1 MKLKLLFVALITG
14 FTIHA
19 QGYKPCVTDSMMK
32 IALHNEPSL
41 LHNIEM
47 FRVYVDS
54 VVANSES
61 KKEAELRRIPLVIHI
76 MHTGGSNNISD
87 EQIHDAIRII
97 NEDFRKLNADTL
109 DVIQDFQPIYA
120 DIGVEFKLAKLDP
133 DGKCTKGITRTYT
146 QLTNDAGENVK
157 ELVGWNPRM
166 YLNIWVVS
174 NIASGAGGYSYLP
187 GSAPNNDGNAGIV
200 IRASQ
205 FGSIGLSS
213 SGNVSSRSM
222 THEIGHYLGLPHTWG
237 GSNDNNLDE
246 NCDIDDGIEDT
257 PNTKGSSQ
265 ICNVY
270 QNSCGSLDNVQN
282 FMDYSSCGKMYTEGQ
297 KTRMRSALD
306 FGQPWHLAAR
316 NNLYTDE
323 NLMLTGTH
331 PDYESVDCIANID
344 FKSSS
349 AFTCDGQMTDW
360 QNLSSNYDSAI
371 SYLWTFEGGTP
382 SSSSE
387 ENPSVSYE
395 NPGIYPVTLSIT
407 TAGGENSKT
416 TENAIYVQDQSS
428 AIIAPANKNFYSNP
442 FSNSMDNS
450 EDWYNSDNLEGS
462 SWEWNTLS
470 SNSNGGSIRIKSD
483 DFVDPGPRKAY
494 SATYDLSDVSAP
506 CYMYYDYAYARKDA
520 ESSDRFQ
527 VQITDDCGQNWSTRV
542 NKSTDN
548 LTTIDANIFFTFN
561 PTINMWKEQR
571 VSLNPFV
578 GSSDVQAS
586 FIMEGSG
593 GNFLYID
600 HIRFGVP
607 NLSTEEFI
615 IKNLHFRVS
624 PNPNN
629 GNARIEFNL
638 LKNEKIEL
646 VLVDIL
652 GNKIFHS
659 DLNYRAGQYQVDL
672 NTLKPDLNSGMYYI
686 NYKIGSHQG
695 TKQIVVL

>member
-1 MKLKLLFVALITG
+1 MRLRLLFFALITG
-14 FTIHA
+14 FTTHA
-19 QGYKPCVTDSMMK
+19 QSQRPCGTDAMMK
-32 IALHNEPSL
+32 MAIQNEPSL
-41 LHNIEM
+41 AKNIEL
-47 FRVYVDS
+47 FRLYVDS
-54 VVANSES
+54 VAENSEL
-61 KKEAELRRIPLVIHI
+61 KNNAEIRLIPVVIHV

-87 EQIHDAIRII
+87 EQIHDALRII
-97 NEDFRKLNADTL
+97 NEDFRKLNADTS
-109 DVIQDFQPIYA
+109 DVINEFQTIYA
-120 DIGVEFKLAKLDP
+120 DIEVEFILAKLDP
-133 DGKCTKGITRTYT
+133 EGKCTKGITRTYT

-257 PNTKGSSQ
+257 PNTKGSPQS
-265 ICNVY
+265 CNAY
-270 QNSCGSLDNVQN
+270 QNSCGSLDNVHN

-297 KTRMRSALD
+297 KTRMRSALN

-316 NNLYTDE
+316 NNLYTEE

-331 PDYESVDCIANID
+331 PEYESLDCKANID
-344 FKSSS
+344 FENESP
-349 AFTCDGQMTDW
+349 FTCSGQITNW
-360 QNLSSNYDSAI
+360 KNLSSNYDLAL
-371 SYLWTFEGGTP
+371 SYLWTFEGGNP

-407 TAGGENSKT
+407 TTGGENSKT
-416 TENAIYVQDQSS
+416 HENAIYVQDQSS
-428 AIIAPANKNFYSNP
+428 VISAPSNKNFYSDP
-442 FSNSMDNS
+442 FSSTMNNSDDWYKS
-450 EDWYNSDNLEGS
+450 EDLEGT
-462 SWEWNTLS
+462 SWQWNSLG
-470 SNSNGGSIRIKSD
+470 SNSYGGSIRIKSD
-483 DFVDPGPRKAY
+483 DFLEPGPRKAFTA
-494 SATYDLSDVSAP
+494 SYDLSNVSTP
-506 CYMYYDYAYARKDA
+506 CYMYYDYAYARKDG
-520 ESSDRFQ
+520 ESLDQFQ

-548 LTTIDANIFFTFN
+548 LTTIDANIFFSFN
-561 PTINMWKEQR
+561 PVESMWKEQR

-578 GSSDVQAS
+578 SSPKVQAA
-586 FIMEGSG
+586 FIIEGSG

-600 HIRFGVP
+600 NIRFGVP
-607 NLSTEEFI
+607 NLSTEELI
-615 IKNLHFRVS
+615 AANLNFKVS

-629 GNARIEFNL
+629 GNASIEFNL
-638 LKNEKIEL
+638 LGTEKIEL
-646 VLVDIL
+646 ILVDIL
-652 GNKIFHS
+652 GNQIFHS
-659 DLNYRAGQYQVDL
+659 DLNYKAGQYQMAL
-672 NTLKPDLNSGMYYI
+672 NDLKPNLDPGIYYI
-686 NYKIGSHQG
+686 NYRIGTSMG
-695 TKQIVVL
+695 TKQIIVL

>member
-1 MKLKLLFVALITG
+1 MKLKLLFFSLIIGLTVR
-14 FTIHA
+14 A
-19 QGYKPCVTDSMMK
+19 QDYKNCGTDSMMK
-32 IALHNEPSL
+32 IAIKNEPSL
-41 LHNIEM
+41 KENIKM
-47 FRVYVDS
+47 FYHYIDS
-54 VVANSES
+54 IRLS
-61 KKEAELRRIPLVIHI
+61 KKLKKDDEIKLIPVVVHV
-76 MHTGGSNNISD
+76 MHTGGSNNISN
-87 EQIHDAIRII
+87 EQIHDALRII
-97 NEDFRKLNADTL
+97 NEDFRKLNTDAS
-109 DVIQDFQPIYA
+109 DVIDEFQPIYA

-133 DGKCTKGITRTYT
+133 EGNCTKGITRTYT
-146 QLTNDAGENVK
+146 QLTNEAGENVK
-157 ELVGWNPRM
+157 ELVGWDPRM

-246 NCDIDDGIEDT
+246 NCDIDDGIDDT
-257 PNTKGSSQ
+257 PNTKGSAQ

-270 QNSCGSLDNVQN
+270 QYSCGSLDNVQN

-297 KTRMRSALD
+297 KTRMRDALN

-316 NNLYTDE
+316 NNLYTYE

-331 PDYESVDCIANID
+331 PEYESVDCIANID
-344 FKSSS
+344 FKTNS
-349 AFTCDGQMTDW
+349 AFTCSGQITNW
-360 QNLSSNYDSAI
+360 QNLSSNYDTALSF
-371 SYLWTFEGGTP
+371 LWTFEGGIP
-382 SSSSE
+382 SSSNE

-416 TENAIYVQDQSS
+416 NENAIYVQDLSS

-442 FSNSMDNS
+442 FSNLMDNF
-450 EDWYNSDNLEGS
+450 EDWYKSDDLEGS
-462 SWEWNTLS
+462 SWEWNSLS
-470 SNSNGGSIRIKSD
+470 SNANGGSIRIKSD
-483 DFVDPGPRKAY
+483 NFLDPGPRKAY
-494 SATYDLSDVSAP
+494 SANYDLSEVSAP

-520 ESSDRFQ
+520 ESSDQFQ

-542 NKSTDN
+542 NKSTNN
-548 LTTIDANIFFTFN
+548 LTTIDANIFFPFN
-561 PTINMWKEQR
+561 PTEDMWKEQR

-578 GSSDVQAS
+578 GSSDVQAA

-607 NLSTEEFI
+607 NLNLEEFTI
-615 IKNLHFRVS
+615 ENLHFKVS
-624 PNPNN
+624 PNPIN
-629 GNARIEFNL
+629 GNTKIEFNL
-638 LKNEKIEL
+638 LRNEIMEL
-646 VLVDIL
+646 VLVNVL
-652 GNKIFHS
+652 GNKVFHS
-659 DLNYRAGQYQVDL
+659 EQNYKSGQYQLDL
-672 NTLKPDLNSGMYYI
+672 NTLIPNLKSGIYYI
-686 NYKIGSHQG
+686 SFKIGHYKG
-695 TKQIVVL
+695 TEQILVL